1 MMRRAGGGG
10 GVGRNWERA
19 CGLLLGVALDAL
31 LGDPRRWHPVAGFGR
46 AAGTLE
52 RRMWADSRMR
62 GVVFTAL
69 CVGSAVAA
77 SAVASAVAERAAG
90 GRTARN
96 GTARNG
102 TARGRIARTGMTVI
116 ATWAVLG
123 GRSLTAE
130 GLALHDLL
138 DRGDLAGARER
149 VTHLVGR
156 DPSGLDAAEIAR
168 AGVESVAENC
178 SDAVVAPLL
187 WGAVAGVPGLIGYR
201 AVNTLDAMVGHRS
214 PRYERFGWA
223 SARLD
228 DVANYLPARVCAG
241 LVALVSGRTQ
251 SVWRRTSR
259 YARQHP
265 SPNSGWCEAAYAAAL
280 GVRLGGTNVYAG
292 RTEMRPH
299 LGTGRAPTAA
309 DLPRAARLT
318 NSVILA
324 AASVAAGA
332 ALAFGSAAGRLCGA
346 MCRGGRA
353 DRGALQ

>member
-1 MMRRAGGGG
+1 
-10 GVGRNWERA
+10 
-19 CGLLLGVALDAL
+19 
-31 LGDPRRWHPVAGFGR
+31 
-46 AAGTLE
+46 
-52 RRMWADSRMR
+52 MWADSRAR
-62 GVVFTAL
+62 GVAFTAL
-69 CVGSAVAA
+69 CVGSAIVTGT
-77 SAVASAVAERAAG
+77 VTGAVAERAARG
-90 GRTARN
+90 CTARSGAARN
-96 GTARNG
+96 GTARSG
-102 TARGRIARTGMTVI
+102 TARGRIARTGMTAI

-130 GLALHDLL
+130 GLALHELL

-228 DVANYLPARVCAG
+228 DIANYLPARICAT
-241 LVALVSGRTQ
+241 LVAILSGRPQ
-251 SVWRRTSR
+251 SVWRRTSH
-259 YARQHP
+259 YARRHP

-280 GVRLGGTNVYAG
+280 GVRLGGTNVYGG

-299 LGTGRAPTAA
+299 LGTGRSPTAA

-332 ALAFGSAAGRLCGA
+332 ALAFGSAADGLRAGRR
-346 MCRGGRA
+346 RGGRA

>member
-1 MMRRAGGGG
+1 M
-10 GVGRNWERA
+10 GRSWERA
-19 CGLLLGVALDAL
+19 GGLLLGVALDAL
-31 LGDPRRWHPVAGFGR
+31 LGDPPRWHPVAGFGR

-52 RRMWADSRMR
+52 RHMWADSRAR
-62 GVVFTAL
+62 GVAFTAL
-69 CVGSAVAA
+69 CVGSAVMMGAGTG
-77 SAVASAVAERAAG
+77 AVTERAAR

-96 GTARNG
+96 GAAQTG
-102 TARGRIARTGMTVI
+102 TARGRIARTGMTAI

-130 GLALHDLL
+130 GLALHELL
-138 DRGDLAGARER
+138 DRGDLAGARKQ

-168 AGVESVAENC
+168 AGVESVAENS

-214 PRYERFGWA
+214 PRYENFGWG

-228 DVANYLPARVCAG
+228 DVANYLPARVCAA
-241 LVALVSGRTQ
+241 LVALVSGRPQ
-251 SVWRRTSR
+251 PVWRMTSR

-292 RTEMRPH
+292 RTEVRPH
-299 LGTGRAPTAA
+299 LGAGRAPTAA

-318 NSVILA
+318 NNVILG

-332 ALAFGSAAGRLCGA
+332 ALASGLAADRLRTT
-346 MCRGGRA
+346 MRRGGRA